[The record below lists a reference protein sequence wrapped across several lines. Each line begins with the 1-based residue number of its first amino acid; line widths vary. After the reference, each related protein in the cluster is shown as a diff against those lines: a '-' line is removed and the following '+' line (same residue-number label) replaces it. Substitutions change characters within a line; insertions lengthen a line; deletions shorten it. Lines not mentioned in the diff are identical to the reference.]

1 MTMMRSSKKLSW
13 TSCNGHSSKY
23 PDLTI
28 DLGEGFTP
36 LAEDERVF
44 VFRSADGWA
53 RHSHQGLPHPH
64 GRSGYRQRPH

>member
-1 MTMMRSSKKLSW
+1 MAV
-13 TSCNGHSSKY
+13 SSKY

-44 VFRSADGWA
+44 VLRSADGWA
-53 RHSHQGLPHPH
+53 AAGIR
-64 GRSGYRQRPH
+64 GYLTRMAAAGIDNDHTKAVEV